1 MLPDIK
7 NSYRLLLKQK
17 IINSSFMDFGD
28 FPLNKAKFTPTHRQ
42 KIVKKNGKTG
52 GKIHLTN
59 PNHPLTESYPSP
71 ALCPLS

>member
-1 MLPDIK
+1 MIFDSVLWI
-7 NSYRLLLKQK
+7 L
-17 IINSSFMDFGD
+17 GD
-28 FPLNKAKFTPTHRQ
+28 TPLNDAKLTPIRRQ